1 LLAINVASQ
10 KNMAGVKQFLNKIRS
25 FWDYILETCY

>member
-1 LLAINVASQ
+1 
-10 KNMAGVKQFLNKIRS
+10 MAGVKQFLNKIRS